1 MLIDSKDARIALLT
15 TYYSNGH
22 KRAVVQVKLAK
33 HKKRIYS
40 LWVFKDR
47 FDDEVVRLHCNW
59 TEQDRKHR
67 IDFRIPLT
75 DFVEV
80 S

>member
-1 MLIDSKDARIALLT
+1 MLIDSKDTRIALLT

-22 KRAVVQVKLAK
+22 KHAVVQVKLAK

-40 LWVFKDR
+40 LGVFKDR
-47 FDDEVVRLHCNW
+47 FNDEVVRLRCNW
-59 TEQDRKHR
+59 TEQDGKHR
-67 IDFRIPLT
+67 IDFIIPLR

-80 S
+80 P

>member
-1 MLIDSKDARIALLT
+1 MLIDVKDPRIALLT
-15 TYYSNGH
+15 TYYANGH
-22 KRAVVQVKLAK
+22 KRAIVQVKLAK

-47 FDDEVVRLHCNW
+47 FDAEVVRLRCNW
-59 TEQDRKHR
+59 TEKDGKHR
-67 IDFRIPLT
+67 IDYRISLR